1 MFMPLDF
8 MRCSKSMIVTM
19 KKIDYLSPHERII
32 IEVKIMSRSYAMQ
45 DILNTIGSADSA
57 KILREYPDFLITHW
71 FKPPRDDYE
80 VVAVIES
87 PDGKRRNKIMTLSEL
102 AMTTCV
108 RKPEKLQ
115 NLIDVL
121 RKNSFKLVP
130 SSEWRNKFLNK
141 RNITILAEGAEYIA
155 YKKHDDGID
164 KYYIEAPAYAK
175 NAMEDSYPWST
186 TITKE
191 QAMLFMNNY
200 QLASAYYQ
208 KVRYNK

>member
-1 MFMPLDF
+1 
-8 MRCSKSMIVTM
+8 
-19 KKIDYLSPHERII
+19 
-32 IEVKIMSRSYAMQ
+32 MSRSYAMQ
-45 DILNTIGSADSA
+45 DIINTISSGEGS

-71 FKPPRDDYE
+71 FRPAHDNYKIA
-80 VVAVIES
+80 AVIES
-87 PDGKRRNKIMTLSEL
+87 SDGKRRNKIMTLSEL

-108 RKPEKLQ
+108 RKPEKIQ
-115 NLIDVL
+115 KLIDVL

-130 SSEWRNKFLNK
+130 SSEWKSEFLK
-141 RNITILAEGAEYIA
+141 DKDRILLAEGAEYIA
-155 YKKHDDGID
+155 YNDRYNGMD

-175 NAMEDSYPWST
+175 NAMEDSYPWSVK
-186 TITKE
+186 ITKE